1 MKLNLRQ
8 IIWCFLFKIKFIR
21 ILIFYNLKRYKEK
34 LRSLDKLNLDKNSTV
49 FDIGANNGVVSQYL
63 FDRYSCTIHLFEPH
77 PYCHELLK
85 NIFQNNYKIK
95 IYNSAISDTSENKK
109 LFCSSR
115 TNDIK
120 DMSMTEV
127 SSLEKH
133 KENVSQENFRITK
146 CISIDKFINK
156 FNFIDFIK
164 IDIEG
169 HEYKIIPSLIK
180 NINKINLIFCEMHG
194 ENHHSEFRE
203 DFEFWDKKLID
214 LKATKFKY
222 R

>member
-8 IIWCFLFKIKFIR
+8 IIWCFLFKIKYMR

-77 PYCHELLK
+77 PYCYEVLK
-85 NIFQNNYKIK
+85 NIFQNNHKIK
-95 IYNSAISDTSENKK
+95 IYNSAISDTSERKK

-127 SSLEKH
+127 SSL
-133 KENVSQENFRITK
+133 
-146 CISIDKFINK
+146 
-156 FNFIDFIK
+156 
-164 IDIEG
+164 
-169 HEYKIIPSLIK
+169 
-180 NINKINLIFCEMHG
+180 
-194 ENHHSEFRE
+194 
-203 DFEFWDKKLID
+203 
-214 LKATKFKY
+214 
-222 R
+222 

>member
-8 IIWCFLFKIKFIR
+8 VIWCFLFKIKYIR
-21 ILIFYNLKRYKEK
+21 ILIFYNLKRYKQK
-34 LRSLDKLNLDKNSTV
+34 LRSLDKLNLDKNSIV
-49 FDIGANNGVVSQYL
+49 LDFGANNGVVSQYL
-63 FDRYSCTIHLFEPH
+63 FDKYSCTIHLFEPH

-95 IYNSAISDTSENKK
+95 IYNSAISDTSESKK
-109 LFCSSR
+109 LFYTSQ

-127 SSLEKH
+127 SSLEKR
-133 KENVSQENFRITK
+133 KNNISQENFRITK
-146 CISIDKFINK
+146 CISIDEFLNK

-194 ENHHSEFRE
+194 ETHREEFRE
-203 DFEFWDKKLID
+203 DFEFWDKKLIN
-214 LKATKFKY
+214 LKTTKFKY
-222 R
+222 W

>member
-8 IIWCFLFKIKFIR
+8 IIWCFLFKIKYMR

-34 LRSLDKLNLDKNSTV
+34 LRSLDKLNLNKNSIV

-77 PYCHELLK
+77 PYCYEVLK

-95 IYNSAISDTSENKK
+95 IYNNAISDTSENKK

-127 SSLEKH
+127 SSLEQH
-133 KENVSQENFRITK
+133 KENVSQENFKITK
-146 CISIDKFINK
+146 CISIDEFINK

-222 R
+222 W

>member
-8 IIWCFLFKIKFIR
+8 IIWCFLFKIKFMR

-77 PYCHELLK
+77 PYCYEVLK

-133 KENVSQENFRITK
+133 KGNVSQENFRITK
-146 CISIDKFINK
+146 CISIDEFINK

-180 NINKINLIFCEMHG
+180 NISKINLIFSEMHG

-222 R
+222 W

>member
-8 IIWCFLFKIKFIR
+8 VIWCFLFKIKYIR
-21 ILIFYNLKRYKEK
+21 ILIFYNLKRYKQK
-34 LRSLDKLNLDKNSTV
+34 LRSLDKLNLDKNSIV
-49 FDIGANNGVVSQYL
+49 LDFGANNGVVSQYL
-63 FDRYSCTIHLFEPH
+63 FDKYSCTIHLFEPH

-95 IYNSAISDTSENKK
+95 IYNSAISDTSESKK
-109 LFCSSR
+109 LFYTSQ

-127 SSLEKH
+127 SSLEKR
-133 KENVSQENFRITK
+133 KNNISQENFRITK
-146 CISIDKFINK
+146 CISIDEFLNK

-222 R
+222 W

>member
-8 IIWCFLFKIKFIR
+8 IIWCFLFKIKYMR

-77 PYCHELLK
+77 PYCYEVLK
-85 NIFQNNYKIK
+85 NIFQNNHKIK
-95 IYNSAISDTSENKK
+95 IYNSAISDTSERKK

-133 KENVSQENFRITK
+133 KRNVSQENFRITK
-146 CISIDKFINK
+146 CISIDEFINK

-203 DFEFWDKKLID
+203 DFEFWDKKVIN

-222 R
+222 W

>member
-1 MKLNLRQ
+1 MKLNLRLV
-8 IIWCFLFKIKFIR
+8 IWCFLFKIKYIR
-21 ILIFYNLKRYKEK
+21 ILIFYNLKRYKQK
-34 LRSLDKLNLDKNSTV
+34 LRSLDKLNLDKNSIV
-49 FDIGANNGVVSQYL
+49 LDFGANNGVVSQYL
-63 FDRYSCTIHLFEPH
+63 FDKYSCTIHLFEPH

-95 IYNSAISDTSENKK
+95 IYNSAISDTSESKK
-109 LFCSSR
+109 LFYTSQ

-127 SSLEKH
+127 SSLEKR
-133 KENVSQENFRITK
+133 KNNISQENFRITK
-146 CISIDKFINK
+146 CISIDEFLNK

-194 ENHHSEFRE
+194 ETHTDEFRE
-203 DFEFWDKKLID
+203 DFKFWDKKLIN
-214 LKATKFKY
+214 LKTTKFKY
-222 R
+222 W